1 MADIIVNNKGFNIY
15 IKHDDIID
23 SIIALS
29 EKMNKDLQRKN
40 PLFVVVLNGA
50 FVFASE
56 LITRYKGDC
65 EVSFVRLSSYEGT
78 NSKNIVNEL
87 LGLNIDV
94 KDRTVVIVED
104 IVDTGLTM
112 LVATEKLRSA
122 GAKEVFIATLLFKPN
137 AFKYDYKI
145 HYIGI
150 NISNDFIIGFGL
162 DYDGKARNLPDIYK
176 ISE

>member
-1 MADIIVNNKGFNIY
+1 MADIIVNDKKFSIY
-15 IKHDDIID
+15 IKHDDIIA
-23 SIIALS
+23 SIAALA
-29 EKMNKDLQRKN
+29 EKMNKDLQGKN

-78 NSKNIVNEL
+78 GSKNIVNEL

-112 LVATEKLRSA
+112 LVATEKLRAA
-122 GAKEVFIATLLFKPN
+122 GAKDVFIATLLFKPK
-137 AFKYDYKI
+137 AFKHNYKI
-145 HYIGI
+145 HYVGI
-150 NISNDFIIGFGL
+150 EIPNDFIVGFGL
-162 DYDGKARNLPDIYK
+162 DYDEKARNLPDIYK